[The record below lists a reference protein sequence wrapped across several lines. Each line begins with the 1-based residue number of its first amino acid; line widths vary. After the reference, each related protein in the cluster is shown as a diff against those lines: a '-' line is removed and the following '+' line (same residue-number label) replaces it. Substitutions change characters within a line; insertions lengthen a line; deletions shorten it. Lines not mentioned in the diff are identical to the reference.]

1 VVLTVKFTPE
11 EADAYKNSLRDAK
24 RIGAEYIKGLISE
37 SNDSH
42 KTEYLI
48 SMLQTAESEDTD
60 SYFILQPDGTY
71 DLNMPHRNAEVVVDG
86 VEYSTDQE
94 GFYEIPI
101 QSQKQ
106 INVQLTKEN
115 TEITSVDVNLQ
126 SQDSQST
133 DIKIVKSFE
142 EFARGIQQMGID
154 MQAEAQGITT
164 YSQIPVG
171 GYFGAGVG
179 RSKVFQNRNIVGC
192 NKHDMNLSP
201 VNYAQFAIQNSDC
214 SVSVRLGVMAIQ
226 NNQLQLYKNSIYC
239 VDEAIGSEDT
249 SAGNIYCNGTYTMRN
264 GNSKSN
270 RINCSYIKKL
280 IVRVR
285 FFRMPDPSKPGR
297 KIKQ

>member
-1 VVLTVKFTPE
+1 MNQV
-11 EADAYKNSLRDAK
+11 
-24 RIGAEYIKGLISE
+24 I
-37 SNDSH
+37 
-42 KTEYLI
+42 
-48 SMLQTAESEDTD
+48 QTAESEDTD

-270 RINCSYIKKL
+270 RINCSWFTGI
-280 IVRVR
+280 
-285 FFRMPDPSKPGR
+285 GHTEEAHTHN
-297 KIKQ
+297 